1 MLLSKADFR
10 ATLKIYRKDVSVSF
24 IIIKSICLINIMGPC
39 FFFLLFRKLIGSEE
53 NSYSSVTLLLSLIV
67 YRYQGNG
74 ITFILRLIIL
84 EFFLS
89 KLCHQNISL
98 QGLSISILYFISSL
112 FITSIC
118 KKKRTLFYNVPMMI
132 KQILIC
138 MYICTRVNNDS
149 RVLHNI
155 LNWELKL
162 L

>member
-1 MLLSKADFR
+1 M
-10 ATLKIYRKDVSVSF
+10 
-24 IIIKSICLINIMGPC
+24 KSICLINIMGPC

-98 QGLSISILYFISSL
+98 QGLSISIQYFSL

-138 MYICTRVNNDS
+138 MQICTRVNNDS

-155 LNWELKL
+155 LNRELKL